1 MVKPNGKW
9 FNQQR
14 RCKNLKSGRHF
25 YESTFIEVV
34 MVDFRCRF
42 SQLFDSA
49 VGSLTIHDRM
59 LGWRLMKQSVRCL
72 IFVLRGWR
80 IPFKFSNIMTLNSVV
95 SPVLGL
101 DNCRRSSWFF
111 NVPLVQVSVLHVRDG
126 NYGLTSL
133 SEKTRMSNHLQ
144 IFRAKAAHSPRLF

>member
-59 LGWRLMKQSVRCL
+59 PGWRLMKQSVRCL